1 MGKELISDVY
11 DDGRFTF
18 IRFVAGNRGLL
29 AVTAEIDGKKELIEY
44 KKDSTDIYKIC
55 GIYPEFVL
63 KYGKSKVNIK
73 RKDNL
78 GNGTY

>member
-18 IRFVAGNRGLL
+18 IRFVGGNRGLL